1 MRAGEALTALRNENE
16 NARKELGVKID
27 AVTET
32 LRDAVQQVRGEIGD
46 SHVNRL
52 SELLFKL
59 RDEVDAAHKR
69 ADGMADT
76 VSVLRLELQ
85 GLQESVGALRQA
97 ADARGGATVAG
108 PGHAEP
114 APTSPDT
121 PSSDTDPPATAQP
134 DTAAGAHPCEPDA
147 ATDTASPP
155 RTEATSPPRT
165 EAAPPPCPPAAPVP
179 CTDAPSRP
187 GQGSS
192 LAGTTATPAP
202 EDTVPPTPDPHHVP
216 AEYAAPTAPD
226 APDAAEQ
233 AHHKHLLAAAR
244 VASVLLTCHRD
255 TWEFVIGQTGDQPHF
270 RLPPQVTDAGHGRIQ
285 AALSGRSLIA
295 VLLTLWKTRG
305 RNTFDA
311 DWALAHTLYT
321 RVTDN
326 LTALTP
332 DGGQVAIT
340 LDDRT
345 PITVGRPVEDPC
357 ADVARPAVEPAAQ
370 GPTAQDDTNGRQEH
384 A

>member
-1 MRAGEALTALRNENE
+1 MRAGEALTALLKENE
-16 NARKELGVKID
+16 NSRNELGAKID

-46 SHVNRL
+46 SRVNRL

-59 RDEVDAAHKR
+59 RDEVDAAHER
-69 ADGMADT
+69 VDGMADT

-97 ADARGGATVAG
+97 ADARGGATAAG

-114 APTSPDT
+114 APAPPDT

-134 DTAAGAHPCEPDA
+134 DTAAGIHPCEPDT
-147 ATDTASPP
+147 ATDTA
-155 RTEATSPPRT
+155 SPPRT

-216 AEYAAPTAPD
+216 AEYAAPTAPTT
-226 APDAAEQ
+226 PDAAEQ

-270 RLPPQVTDAGHGRIQ
+270 RLPPQVTDAGDGRIQ

-357 ADVARPAVEPAAQ
+357 ADVARPADEPAAQ
-370 GPTAQDDTNGRQEH
+370 GPTAHDDTNGRQEH

>member
-1 MRAGEALTALRNENE
+1 VRTGKALAALESENE
-16 NARKELGVKID
+16 KTRDELGKKID
-27 AVTET
+27 AVT
-32 LRDAVQQVRGEIGD
+32 DAVQQVRDEIRD
-46 SHVNRL
+46 SRLNRL
-52 SELLFKL
+52 SELHSEL

-69 ADGMADT
+69 ADGMANT
-76 VSVLRLELQ
+76 VSALRLELQ
-85 GLQESVGALRQA
+85 RLQRDVGALRQA
-97 ADARGGATVAG
+97 AHARGATATG
-108 PGHAEP
+108 PSRAEP
-114 APTSPDT
+114 APTP
-121 PSSDTDPPATAQP
+121 P
-134 DTAAGAHPCEPDA
+134 DTAAPATAPPDTASGIHSCEPDA
-147 ATDTASPP
+147 AADAASPS
-155 RTEATSPPRT
+155 RAGDTSPPG
-165 EAAPPPCPPAAPVP
+165 APAAPVP
-179 CTDAPSRP
+179 CTDAASRP

-192 LAGTTATPAP
+192 PAGTTVTPAP

-216 AEYAAPTAPD
+216 AEPAAPT

-270 RLPPQVTDAGHGRIQ
+270 RLPPQVTDAGDGRIQ

-295 VLLTLWKTRG
+295 VLLTLWKTRA

-332 DGGQVAIT
+332 CGGQVAIT

-345 PITVGRPVEDPC
+345 PITVSRPVEDPC
-357 ADVARPAVEPAAQ
+357 ADVARPAGEPAAQ
-370 GPTAQDDTNGRQEH
+370 GPTAHDDTNGRQEH

>member
-32 LRDAVQQVRGEIGD
+32 LRDAVQQVRGEIRD
-46 SHVNRL
+46 SRVNRL
-52 SELLFKL
+52 SDLLSKL

-97 ADARGGATVAG
+97 ADARGGATAAG
-108 PGHAEP
+108 PCHAEP
-114 APTSPDT
+114 VPTSPDT
-121 PSSDTDPPATAQP
+121 PPSDTAPPATASP
-134 DTAAGAHPCEPDA
+134 DTAAGVHPCEPDT

-155 RTEATSPPRT
+155 CT
-165 EAAPPPCPPAAPVP
+165 PAAPVP

-226 APDAAEQ
+226 AAEQ

-270 RLPPQVTDAGHGRIQ
+270 RLPPQVTDAGDGRIQ

-295 VLLTLWKTRG
+295 VLLTLWKTRA

-332 DGGQVAIT
+332 CGGQVAIT

-345 PITVGRPVEDPC
+345 PITVSRPVEDPC
-357 ADVARPAVEPAAQ
+357 ADVARPTGEPAAQ
-370 GPTAQDDTNGRQEH
+370 GPSAQDDTNGRQEH